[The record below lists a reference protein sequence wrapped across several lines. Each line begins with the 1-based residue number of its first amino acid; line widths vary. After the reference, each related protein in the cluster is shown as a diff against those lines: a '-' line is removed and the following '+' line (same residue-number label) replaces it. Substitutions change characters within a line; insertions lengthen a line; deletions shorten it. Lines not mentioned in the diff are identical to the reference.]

1 MMLFYHSRKKK
12 IRRRQEAAFAAAA
25 AQGGTV
31 QGGGATSQE
40 PESPEE
46 VDFNIAS
53 LTEEAAKESRETIL
67 KREIS
72 EFSKTNPEIVAQII
86 KNMMKDN

>member
-1 MMLFYHSRKKK
+1 MC
-12 IRRRQEAAFAAAA
+12 IRDR
-25 AQGGTV
+25 
-31 QGGGATSQE
+31 
-40 PESPEE
+40 PEE

-72 EFSKTNPEIVAQII
+72 DFSKTNPEIVAQII